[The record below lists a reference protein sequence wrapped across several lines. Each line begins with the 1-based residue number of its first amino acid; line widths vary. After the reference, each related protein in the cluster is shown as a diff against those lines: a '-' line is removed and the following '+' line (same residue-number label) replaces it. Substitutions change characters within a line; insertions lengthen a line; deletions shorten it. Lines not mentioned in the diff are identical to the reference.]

1 MASKKFNALTQIDKH
16 TVGNLVSS
24 HQYIQDIPYGAVA
37 LEDVDNFH
45 IVELS
50 FEEGERSFKYL
61 TDVANEQFL
70 VAAVERRLLNPMLNE
85 GIIEYYNGKGERA
98 RIIRLKKGLIFD
110 TSAFDATAVA
120 ATGIEKGNKCHYD
133 PATKKF
139 LIHGG
144 THADFATADKQ
155 FQVLS
160 DEDNLEYTLGAPM
173 VRLEVIKGE

>member
-24 HQYIQDIPYGAVA
+24 HQYIQDIPYGAKA

-50 FEEGERSFKYL
+50 FVDGERSFKGL
-61 TDVANEQFL
+61 TDVTHEQFL
-70 VAAVERRLLNPMLNE
+70 VAAVERRLLNPMLDE
-85 GIIEYYNGKGERA
+85 GIIEFYNGVGERA
-98 RIIRLKKGLIFD
+98 RIIRLQKGLIFD
-110 TSAFDATAVA
+110 TSAFSNA
-120 ATGIEKGNKCHYD
+120 ADIKQGDKAHYD

-139 LIHGG
+139 IIHDG
-144 THADFATADKQ
+144 THADFTKAEKQ

-173 VRLEVIKGE
+173 VRLEVTKGE